1 MKELFKETVLEINK
15 NNYSGNQFS
24 DWTSCGESETRCE
37 AKLTKIN
44 YFVCEGKNKIVGFCA
59 LNGTNIINSIF
70 VSKDCQEQSIGNK
83 MMRKTIHGAST
94 VRIKKLK
101 SEVSITAKLFF

>member
-1 MKELFKETVLEINK
+1 MKKEDIRKMKELFKETVLEINK

-70 VSKDCQEQSIGNK
+70 DQKTVKNK
-83 MMRKTIHGAST
+83 ALATK
-94 VRIKKLK
+94 
-101 SEVSITAKLFF
+101 